1 MSENES
7 LIQLR
12 VDEDLKKQF
21 FQLAQRNGESPS
33 NYLRG
38 YMRRAV
44 EKDTGRVEDI
54 AHELVQLREIL
65 RESLSYIQRS
75 ALTSSDERNW
85 QIYKETFLP
94 EYLYELIGDTLH
106 DSGLHGQ
113 QYSKQLKD
121 SVQQDW
127 FIDTSKARV
136 PLKSYLRRDFMDQ
149 VRRELAYAEPSKL
162 DDERSSP
169 AGD

>member
-65 RESLSYIQRS
+65 RESLSYLQRS

-85 QIYKETFLP
+85 KIYKETFLP
-94 EYLYELIGDTLH
+94 EYLYELVGDTLH
-106 DSGLHGQ
+106 DAGLHGRE
-113 QYSKQLKD
+113 YSTQLKE
-121 SVQQDW
+121 SLREDW
-127 FIDTSKARV
+127 FVDTSRTRV

-149 VRRELAYAEPSKL
+149 VRRELAYEETSKIDDKGSGPAE
-162 DDERSSP
+162 D
-169 AGD
+169 